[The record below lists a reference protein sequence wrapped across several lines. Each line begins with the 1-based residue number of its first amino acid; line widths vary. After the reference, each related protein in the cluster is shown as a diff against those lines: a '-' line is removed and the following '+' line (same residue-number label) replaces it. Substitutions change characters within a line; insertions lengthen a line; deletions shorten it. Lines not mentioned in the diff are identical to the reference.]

1 MRFPISLPLQLCLYL
16 APFARYYHYFPKLR
30 LRYPE
35 HIPFGG
41 SLSCMHWYMVLLY
54 EAHSFT
60 NEIYDWGKI
69 EEKTAH
75 VTLTTPIR
83 G

>member
-1 MRFPISLPLQLCLYL
+1 
-16 APFARYYHYFPKLR
+16 
-30 LRYPE
+30 
-35 HIPFGG
+35 
-41 SLSCMHWYMVLLY
+41 MHWYMVLLY

-60 NEIYDWGKI
+60 NEIYDWGKT

>member
-1 MRFPISLPLQLCLYL
+1 MHHLRDIIT
-16 APFARYYHYFPKLR
+16 YFPKLR

-60 NEIYDWGKI
+60 NEIYDWGKT

-75 VTLTTPIR
+75 VTLITPILGVVCLPKAR
-83 G
+83 T